1 MTKDEWEV
9 FVFFLTRISKK
20 KATQNKEV
28 IDEIRAEIERLK
40 KDSF

>member
-1 MTKDEWEV
+1 MNGK
-9 FVFFLTRISKK
+9 FFLFFLTRISNK
-20 KATQNKEV
+20 KAIQNKEV